1 LDKNNYHQEITMHEL
16 ITNTPRFLTT
26 LRQRLQKTNTP
37 QFLQLAQY
45 IICGSS
51 LLLFTTA
58 VSSIQQQ
65 RQAVNIIGKD
75 AASNVLLAQRLKD
88 APAGMD
94 AYAVKALLTKS
105 ILNPANLANRQQ
117 ALTNTVES
125 LLNDD
130 GKGKSSNAS
139 FAERRQK
146 LAQRLLQASE
156 NISGGKTDQGERRP
170 ILTMQLATLDYLE
183 QLQKAQDYQAVN
195 REAESLSAY
204 RSAVDILENSLIPA
218 ADELDK
224 AALAKLDT
232 AYSQQKTNVANTAV
246 WLAMA
251 GFAVIAQLIAL
262 QLFISLRTRRTLNIP
277 LLLATISIGAFII
290 WAIVLIQT
298 SGENLHIARE
308 NVFSSLHSLRQ
319 ARSLTYT
326 ANANESRALLLK
338 NEAARFEQAF
348 NSNIQKII
356 AVPTNSLPNLA
367 IMTAQG
373 NTSTNIGGFLG
384 DTLRQPFM
392 AGEAAAL
399 GENLTML
406 DRYLQT
412 SSKVRSLA
420 RSSPPAAVAL
430 ASGQAG
436 DDFNNFLKA
445 NQKAINVNK
454 KAFDESIASSAE
466 PLEGFESKSWTVL
479 ILIVFLVFLGL
490 RPRIREYNF
499 R

>member
-1 LDKNNYHQEITMHEL
+1 MLEL
-16 ITNTPRFLTT
+16 MKSIPSFFTT
-26 LRQRLQKTNTP
+26 LQQQLQKTNTP

-45 IICGSS
+45 VICGSS
-51 LLLFTTA
+51 LLLFIIA
-58 VSSIQQQ
+58 VSGIQQQ
-65 RQAVNIIGKD
+65 RQAVNIVGKD
-75 AASNVLLAQRLKD
+75 AASNVLVAQRLKD

-139 FAERRQK
+139 YAERRQK
-146 LAQRLLQASE
+146 LAQRLLQAAE
-156 NISGGKTDQGERRP
+156 NITGGKTDQGERRP
-170 ILTMQLATLDYLE
+170 ILTMQIATLDYLE

-195 REAESLSAY
+195 KEAESLSAY
-204 RSAVDILENSLIPA
+204 RSAVDILETSLIPA

-224 AALAKLDT
+224 AALAKLDA
-232 AYSQQKTNVANTAV
+232 AYSQQKTNVASTAI

-262 QLFISLRTRRTLNIP
+262 QFFISLRTRRTINIP
-277 LLLATISIGAFII
+277 LLLATILIGVFIV

-298 SGENLHIARE
+298 SGENLRIARE
-308 NVFSSLHSLRQ
+308 NVFTSLHSLRQ

-348 NSNIQKII
+348 DANIQKII
-356 AVPTNSLPNLA
+356 AVPTISLRNLA
-367 IMTAQG
+367 LMTAQG

-384 DTLRQPFM
+384 DTLRKPFM
-392 AGEAAAL
+392 GGEAAAL
-399 GENLTML
+399 ADNLTTF

-420 RSSPPAAVAL
+420 RPDPSAAVAL
-430 ASGQAG
+430 ASGQAR

-445 NQKAINVNK
+445 NQKAIDLNK
-454 KAFDESIASSAE
+454 KAFDESIANSAE
-466 PLEGFESKSWTVL
+466 PLESFESKSWTIL

-490 RPRIREYNF
+490 RPRIKEYNF

>member
-1 LDKNNYHQEITMHEL
+1 MRNMTK
-16 ITNTPRFLTT
+16 FLTG
-26 LRQRLQKTNTP
+26 LQQQLQRINTP
-37 QFLQLAQY
+37 QLFQLSQY

-51 LLLFTTA
+51 LLLFSTA
-58 VSSIQQQ
+58 INSIEQQ
-65 RQAVNIIGKD
+65 RQAINIVGKD
-75 AASNVLLAQRLKD
+75 AANNVLIAQRLKD

-105 ILNPANLANRQQ
+105 VLNSANSANRQQ
-117 ALTNTVES
+117 ALANTVES

-139 FAERRQK
+139 YAERRQK

-156 NISGGKTDQGERRP
+156 NITGGKTDQGERRP

-195 REAESLSAY
+195 KEAESLSAY

-218 ADELDK
+218 ADALDK

-232 AYSQQKTNVANTAV
+232 AYNQQKGDVSNTV
-246 WLAMA
+246 TWLAIA
-251 GFAVIAQLIAL
+251 GFVVITQLIAL
-262 QLFISLRTRRTLNIP
+262 QFFISVRTRRTINIS
-277 LLLATISIGAFII
+277 LLLATILIGIFIV
-290 WAIVLIQT
+290 WAIVLIQA
-298 SGENLHIARE
+298 SGENLRVARE
-308 NVFSSLHSLRQ
+308 NVFNSLHSLRQ

-326 ANANESRALLLK
+326 ANANESRALLLR
-338 NEAARFEQAF
+338 NEATRFEQAF
-348 NSNIQKII
+348 NANIQKII
-356 AVPTNSLPNLA
+356 TVPTNSLGNLA
-367 IMTAQG
+367 VMTAQG
-373 NTSTNIGGFLG
+373 NTSANIGGFLG
-384 DTLRQPFM
+384 ETLRQPFM
-392 AGEAAAL
+392 AGEATAL
-399 GENLTML
+399 ADNLTML

-412 SSKVRSLA
+412 SSKIRSLA
-420 RSSPPAAVAL
+420 NSSPPAAVAL

-445 NQKAINVNK
+445 NQKAIDLNK
-454 KAFDESIASSAE
+454 KAFDESISNSVE
-466 PLEGFESKSWTVL
+466 PLESFELKSSTVL

-490 RPRIREYNF
+490 RPRIKEYNF

>member
-1 LDKNNYHQEITMHEL
+1 MLEIMKNI
-16 ITNTPRFLTT
+16 PRFFTALQ
-26 LRQRLQKTNTP
+26 QRLHKTNTP

-51 LLLFTTA
+51 LLLFSTA

-65 RQAVNIIGKD
+65 RQAVDVVSKD
-75 AASNVLLAQRLKD
+75 VASNVLLAQRLKD

-105 ILNPANLANRQQ
+105 TLSPANLANRRQ
-117 ALTNTVES
+117 ALTNMVES

-139 FAERRQK
+139 YAERRQK
-146 LAQRLLQASE
+146 LAQRLLQAAES
-156 NISGGKTDQGERRP
+156 ITGGKTDQGERRP

-195 REAESLSAY
+195 KEAESLSAY
-204 RSAVDILENSLIPA
+204 RSAVDILETSLIPA

-224 AALAKLDT
+224 AAMAKLDA
-232 AYSQQKTNVANTAV
+232 AYNQQKTNVASTAI

-251 GFAVIAQLIAL
+251 GFAVISQLIAL
-262 QLFISLRTRRTLNIP
+262 QFFISLRTRRTINIP
-277 LLLATISIGAFII
+277 LLLATILIGVFII

-298 SGENLHIARE
+298 SGENLRIARE

-319 ARSLTYT
+319 NRSLTYS

-338 NEAARFEQAF
+338 NEAALFYQAF
-348 NSNIQKII
+348 DNSVLKLK
-356 AVPTNSLPNLA
+356 SKA
-367 IMTAQG
+367 IFAHSDRAAKSIGLTKKLEFIDGAADALNETA
-373 NTSTNIGGFLG
+373 
-384 DTLRQPFM
+384 
-392 AGEAAAL
+392 
-399 GENLTML
+399 TML
-406 DRYLQT
+406 DRYLYT
-412 SSKVRSLA
+412 NKKIRNLA
-420 RSSPPAAVAL
+420 NSNQAAAVAL
-430 ASGQAG
+430 ANSQAG
-436 DDFNNFLKA
+436 NDFNNFLKA
-445 NQKAINVNK
+445 NQKAIDLYKN
-454 KAFDESIASSAE
+454 AFDESINNSIE
-466 PLEGFESKSWTVL
+466 PLESFEPKSWTVL

-490 RPRIREYNF
+490 RPRIKEYNF

>member
-1 LDKNNYHQEITMHEL
+1 MESIPSFFTALQ
-16 ITNTPRFLTT
+16 
-26 LRQRLQKTNTP
+26 QRLQKTNTP

-45 IICGSS
+45 IIYGSS

-58 VSSIQQQ
+58 VGGIQQQ
-65 RQAVNIIGKD
+65 RQAVNIVGKD
-75 AASNVLLAQRLKD
+75 AASNVLVAQRLKD

-105 ILNPANLANRQQ
+105 TLNLANLANRQQ

-139 FAERRQK
+139 YAERRQK
-146 LAQRLLQASE
+146 LAQRLLQAAE
-156 NISGGKTDQGERRP
+156 NITGGKTDQGERRP

-195 REAESLSAY
+195 KEAESLSAY

-218 ADELDK
+218 ADKLDR
-224 AALAKLDT
+224 AALAKLDA
-232 AYSQQKTNVANTAV
+232 AYIQQKTNVANTAI

-262 QLFISLRTRRTLNIP
+262 QFFISLRTRRTLNIP
-277 LLLATISIGAFII
+277 LLLATISIGVFII

-298 SGENLHIARE
+298 SGENLRFARE
-308 NVFSSLHSLRQ
+308 NVFNSLHSLRQ

-326 ANANESRALLLK
+326 ANANESRALLLR
-338 NEAARFEQAF
+338 NESARFEQAF
-348 NSNIQKII
+348 NANVQKII
-356 AVPTNSLPNLA
+356 AAPTNSLRNLA
-367 IMTAQG
+367 IMTIQG
-373 NTSTNIGGFLG
+373 NTSPNIGGFLG
-384 DTLRQPFM
+384 DTLRHPFM

-399 GENLTML
+399 ADNLTTL

-420 RSSPPAAVAL
+420 SSNPSAAVSL

-436 DDFNNFLKA
+436 GDFNNFLRA
-445 NQKAINVNK
+445 NQKAIDLNK
-454 KAFDESIASSAE
+454 KAFDELIANSVE
-466 PLEGFESKSWTVL
+466 PLESFEIRSWTVL
-479 ILIVFLVFLGL
+479 ILVVFLVFLGL
-490 RPRIREYNF
+490 RPRIKEYNF

>member
-1 LDKNNYHQEITMHEL
+1 MLEL
-16 ITNTPRFLTT
+16 MRNTSGFFTGLQ
-26 LRQRLQKTNTP
+26 QRLQKVNTP
-37 QFLQLAQY
+37 QLLQLAQY

-58 VSSIQQQ
+58 VNSIQQQ
-65 RQAVNIIGKD
+65 RQAVNVVGKNT
-75 AASNVLLAQRLKD
+75 ASNVLLAQRLKD

-105 ILNPANLANRQQ
+105 TLNSANSANRQQ
-117 ALTNTVES
+117 ILTDTVES

-130 GKGKSSNAS
+130 GKGKSSNANY
-139 FAERRQK
+139 AERRQK

-156 NISGGKTDQGERRP
+156 SITGGKNDQGERRP

-183 QLQKAQDYQAVN
+183 LLQKAQDYQAVN
-195 REAESLSAY
+195 KEAESLSAY

-218 ADELDK
+218 ADALDK
-224 AALAKLDT
+224 AALAKLDD
-232 AYSQQKTNVANTAV
+232 AYSRQKGNVSNTAI

-262 QLFISLRTRRTLNIP
+262 QFFLSLRTRRTINIP
-277 LLLATISIGAFII
+277 LLLATISVGVFII
-290 WAIVLIQT
+290 WAIVLMQA
-298 SGENLHIARE
+298 SGEYLRIARE
-308 NVFSSLHSLRQ
+308 NVFNSLHSLRQ

-326 ANANESRALLLK
+326 ANANESRALLLR
-338 NEAARFEQAF
+338 NEAARFDRAF
-348 NSNIQKII
+348 NANIQKII
-356 AVPTNSLPNLA
+356 AVPTNSLGNLA
-367 IMTAQG
+367 VMTAQG
-373 NTSTNIGGFLG
+373 NTSANVGGYLG
-384 DTLRQPFM
+384 ETLQQPFI

-399 GENLTML
+399 ADNLTML

-420 RSSPPAAVAL
+420 SSNLPAAVAL

-445 NQKAINVNK
+445 NQKAIDLNK
-454 KAFDESIASSAE
+454 KAFDESIINSVE
-466 PLEGFESKSWTVL
+466 PLESFEPKSWTVL

-490 RPRIREYNF
+490 RPRIKEYNF

>member
-1 LDKNNYHQEITMHEL
+1 MVEL
-16 ITNTPRFLTT
+16 MRNTTKSLTA
-26 LRQRLQKTNTP
+26 LQQRLQKINTP
-37 QFLQLAQY
+37 QLFQLAQY
-45 IICGSS
+45 VICGSS

-58 VSSIQQQ
+58 INGIQQQ
-65 RQAVNIIGKD
+65 RQAINIVGKD
-75 AASNVLLAQRLKD
+75 AASNVLVAQRLKD

-105 ILNPANLANRQQ
+105 ALIPANSANRQQ

-139 FAERRQK
+139 YAERRQK

-156 NISGGKTDQGERRP
+156 NITGGKTDQGERRP

-195 REAESLSAY
+195 KEAESLSAY
-204 RSAVDILENSLIPA
+204 RSAVDILETSLIPA

-232 AYSQQKTNVANTAV
+232 AYNQQKGNVSNTV
-246 WLAMA
+246 TWLAIA
-251 GFAVIAQLIAL
+251 GFVVIAQLIAL
-262 QLFISLRTRRTLNIP
+262 QVFISLRTRRTINIS
-277 LLLATISIGAFII
+277 LLLATILIGIFIV
-290 WAIVLIQT
+290 WAIFLIQA
-298 SGENLHIARE
+298 SGENLRIARE
-308 NVFSSLHSLRQ
+308 NVFNSLHSLRQ

-326 ANANESRALLLK
+326 ANANESRALLLR
-338 NEAARFEQAF
+338 NEATRFEQAF
-348 NSNIQKII
+348 NANIQKII
-356 AVPTNSLPNLA
+356 TVPTNSLGNLA
-367 IMTAQG
+367 VMTAQG

-384 DTLRQPFM
+384 ETLRQPFM
-392 AGEAAAL
+392 AGEATAL
-399 GENLTML
+399 ADNLTML

-412 SSKVRSLA
+412 STKLRGLANSSL
-420 RSSPPAAVAL
+420 PAAVAL

-445 NQKAINVNK
+445 NQKAIDLNK
-454 KAFDESIASSAE
+454 KAFDESVSNSIES
-466 PLEGFESKSWTVL
+466 LEGFELKSWTVL

-490 RPRIREYNF
+490 RPRIKEYNF

>member
-1 LDKNNYHQEITMHEL
+1 LDEDNYYQEITMIEPVKN
-16 ITNTPRFLTT
+16 IPGFLTA
-26 LRQRLQKTNTP
+26 LQQRLQKANTP

-45 IICGSS
+45 VICGSS

-65 RQAVNIIGKD
+65 RQAINIVGKD
-75 AASNVLLAQRLKD
+75 AASNVLVAQRLKD
-88 APAGMD
+88 APTGMD

-105 ILNPANLANRQQ
+105 TLNLANSGNRQQ
-117 ALTNTVES
+117 VLTNTVES
-125 LLNDD
+125 LLKDD

-139 FAERRQK
+139 YAERRQK
-146 LAQRLLQASE
+146 LAQRLIQAAE
-156 NISGGKTDQGERRP
+156 NITGGKNDQGERRP

-183 QLQKAQDYQAVN
+183 QLQKAQNYQAVN

-204 RSAVDILENSLIPA
+204 RSAVDILETSLIPA

-224 AALAKLDT
+224 AALAKLDA
-232 AYSQQKTNVANTAV
+232 AYIQQKTNVANTAI

-262 QLFISLRTRRTLNIP
+262 QFFISLRTRRTFNIS
-277 LLLATISIGAFII
+277 LLLATASIGVFII

-298 SGENLHIARE
+298 SSENLRMARE
-308 NVFSSLHSLRQ
+308 DVFSSLHSLRQ

-338 NEAARFEQAF
+338 NESTRFEQAF
-348 NSNIQKII
+348 NANVQKII
-356 AVPTNSLPNLA
+356 AVPTDSLRNLA
-367 IMTAQG
+367 VMTTQG
-373 NTSTNIGGFLG
+373 NTSPNIGGFLG
-384 DTLRQPFM
+384 ATLHQPFM

-399 GENLTML
+399 ADNLTAL

-420 RSSPPAAVAL
+420 SSNPSAAVSL

-445 NQKAINVNK
+445 NQKAIDLNK
-454 KAFDESIASSAE
+454 KVFDESINNSVE
-466 PLEGFESKSWTVL
+466 PLESFESKSWTIL

-490 RPRIREYNF
+490 RPRIKEYNF

>member
-1 LDKNNYHQEITMHEL
+1 MIEL
-16 ITNTPRFLTT
+16 MKSTPGFFTALQ
-26 LRQRLQKTNTP
+26 QRLQRTNTP
-37 QFLQLAQY
+37 QLFQLAQY

-65 RQAVNIIGKD
+65 RQAVNIVGKD
-75 AASNVLLAQRLKD
+75 AASNVLVAQRLKD

-105 ILNPANLANRQQ
+105 VLNSANIINRQQ
-117 ALTNTVES
+117 ALANTVES

-130 GKGKSSNAS
+130 GKGKSSNANY
-139 FAERRQK
+139 AERRQK

-156 NISGGKTDQGERRP
+156 NITGGKTDQGERRP

-204 RSAVDILENSLIPA
+204 RSAVDILETSLIPA

-224 AALAKLDT
+224 AALAKLDA
-232 AYSQQKTNVANTAV
+232 AYIQQKTNVANTAI

-262 QLFISLRTRRTLNIP
+262 QFFISLRTRRTLNIP
-277 LLLATISIGAFII
+277 LLLATISIGVFII

-298 SGENLHIARE
+298 SGENLRIARE
-308 NVFSSLHSLRQ
+308 NVFSSLQSLRQ

-338 NEAARFEQAF
+338 NEATRFEQAF
-348 NSNIQKII
+348 NANVQKII
-356 AVPTNSLPNLA
+356 AVPTNSLGNLA
-367 IMTAQG
+367 VMTAQG

-384 DTLRQPFM
+384 DTLRQPFRD
-392 AGEAAAL
+392 GEAAAL
-399 GENLTML
+399 ADSLTMF

-412 SSKVRSLA
+412 SNKVRSLA
-420 RSSPPAAVAL
+420 SSNLPAAVAL

-436 DDFNNFLKA
+436 EDFNNFLKA
-445 NQKAINVNK
+445 NQKAIDLNK
-454 KAFDESIASSAE
+454 KAFDELITNSAA
-466 PLEGFESKSWTVL
+466 PLEDFEPKSWTVL
-479 ILIVFLVFLGL
+479 ILIVFLVFVGL
-490 RPRIREYNF
+490 RPRIKEYNF

>member
-1 LDKNNYHQEITMHEL
+1 MLELMKNAPGFFTALQ
-16 ITNTPRFLTT
+16 
-26 LRQRLQKTNTP
+26 QRLQKTNTP

-65 RQAVNIIGKD
+65 RQAVNIVGKD
-75 AASNVLLAQRLKD
+75 AASNVLVAQRLKD

-105 ILNPANLANRQQ
+105 TLNPVNLANRQQ

-139 FAERRQK
+139 YAERRQK

-156 NISGGKTDQGERRP
+156 NITGGKTDQGERRP

-195 REAESLSAY
+195 QEAESLSAY
-204 RSAVDILENSLIPA
+204 RSAVDILETSLIPA
-218 ADELDK
+218 ADQLDK

-232 AYSQQKTNVANTAV
+232 AYIQQQTSVANTAI

-262 QLFISLRTRRTLNIP
+262 QFFISLRTRRTLNIP
-277 LLLATISIGAFII
+277 LLLATILIGVFII

-298 SGENLHIARE
+298 SGENLRIARE

-319 ARSLTYT
+319 ARSLTYS

-338 NEAARFEQAF
+338 NESARFEQAF
-348 NSNIQKII
+348 NANIQKII
-356 AVPTNSLPNLA
+356 AVPTNSLRNLA
-367 IMTAQG
+367 VMTAQG

-392 AGEAAAL
+392 DGEAAAL
-399 GENLTML
+399 AENLTML

-412 SSKVRSLA
+412 SSKVRGLA
-420 RSSPPAAVAL
+420 SSNSAAAVAL

-445 NQKAINVNK
+445 NQKAIDLNK
-454 KAFDESIASSAE
+454 KAFDESITNSAE
-466 PLEGFESKSWTVL
+466 SLEGFESKSWTVL

-490 RPRIREYNF
+490 RPRIKEYNF

>member
-1 LDKNNYHQEITMHEL
+1 MSNM
-16 ITNTPRFLTT
+16 PRFLIAS
-26 LRQRLQKTNTP
+26 QQHLQKINTP
-37 QFLQLAQY
+37 QLLQLAQY

-58 VSSIQQQ
+58 VNSIQQQ
-65 RQAVNIIGKD
+65 RQAINIVGTD
-75 AASNVLLAQRLKD
+75 AASNVLVAQRLKD

-105 ILNPANLANRQQ
+105 VLKSANSANRQQ
-117 ALTNTVES
+117 ALANTVES

-139 FAERRQK
+139 YAERRQK

-156 NISGGKTDQGERRP
+156 NITGGKTDQGERRP

-204 RSAVDILENSLIPA
+204 RSAVDILEASLIPA
-218 ADELDK
+218 ADELNK
-224 AALAKLDT
+224 AALAKLDL
-232 AYSQQKTNVANTAV
+232 AYNQQKMNVFNTV
-246 WLAMA
+246 IWLAMA
-251 GFAVIAQLIAL
+251 GFAVTAQLIAL
-262 QLFISLRTRRTLNIP
+262 QFFISLRTRRTLNLP
-277 LLLATISIGAFII
+277 LLLATILIGAFII
-290 WAIVLIQT
+290 WAIILIQT
-298 SGENLHIARE
+298 SGENLSIARE

-348 NSNIQKII
+348 NTNIQKII
-356 AVPTNSLPNLA
+356 ALPSNSLGNLA
-367 IMTAQG
+367 VITAQG

-384 DTLRQPFM
+384 ETLRRPFM

-399 GENLTML
+399 ADNLTML

-420 RSSPPAAVAL
+420 GSSPSAAVAL

-436 DDFNNFLKA
+436 DDFNNFLQA
-445 NQKAINVNK
+445 NQKAIDLNK
-454 KAFDESIASSAE
+454 QAFDESITNNAKS
-466 PLEGFESKSWTVL
+466 LEGFEPKSWTVL
-479 ILIVFLVFLGL
+479 FLIVFLVFLGL
-490 RPRIREYNF
+490 RPRIKEYNF

>member
-1 LDKNNYHQEITMHEL
+1 MLEL
-16 ITNTPRFLTT
+16 MRNAPRFLPA
-26 LRQRLQKTNTP
+26 LRQRFQRTNTP

-51 LLLFTTA
+51 LLLFTT
-58 VSSIQQQ
+58 SINSIQQQ
-65 RQAVNIIGKD
+65 RTAVNIVGKD
-75 AASNVLLAQRLKD
+75 AASNVLVAQRLKD

-105 ILNPANLANRQQ
+105 VLNSANTVNRQQ
-117 ALTNTVES
+117 TLTNTVES

-139 FAERRQK
+139 YAERRQK
-146 LAQRLLQASE
+146 LAQRLIQSAE
-156 NISGGKTDQGERRP
+156 NITGGKNDHGERRP

-195 REAESLSAY
+195 KEAESLSAY

-224 AALAKLDT
+224 AALAKLDS
-232 AYSQQKTNVANTAV
+232 AYIQQKTNVVNTAV

-262 QLFISLRTRRTLNIP
+262 QFFISLRTRRTLNIP
-277 LLLATISIGAFII
+277 LLLATISIGVFII

-298 SGENLHIARE
+298 SGENLRVARE

-326 ANANESRALLLK
+326 SNANESRALLLK
-338 NEAARFEQAF
+338 NEAARFERAF
-348 NSNIQKII
+348 DANVQKII
-356 AVPTNSLPNLA
+356 AVPTSSLKNLA
-367 IMTAQG
+367 AKTSQG
-373 NTSTNIGGFLG
+373 NTSTNVRGFLG
-384 DTLRQPFM
+384 ETLQDPFM
-392 AGEAAAL
+392 DGEAAAL
-399 GENLTML
+399 AENLTML

-412 SSKVRSLA
+412 SSKVRSL
-420 RSSPPAAVAL
+420 SSNSPSAAVAL

-445 NQKAINVNK
+445 NQKAIDLNK
-454 KAFDESIASSAE
+454 KAFDESIANSAE
-466 PLEGFESKSWTVL
+466 PLEGFEAKSWTVL
-479 ILIVFLVFLGL
+479 ILIIFLVFLGL
-490 RPRIREYNF
+490 RPRIKEYNF

>member
-1 LDKNNYHQEITMHEL
+1 MIEL
-16 ITNTPRFLTT
+16 MKNTPGFFTALQ
-26 LRQRLQKTNTP
+26 QRLQKTNTP
-37 QFLQLAQY
+37 QLFQLAQY

-65 RQAVNIIGKD
+65 RQAINIVGKD
-75 AASNVLLAQRLKD
+75 AASNVLVAQRLKD

-105 ILNPANLANRQQ
+105 VLNSANIINRQQ
-117 ALTNTVES
+117 ALANTVES

-130 GKGKSSNAS
+130 GKGKSSNANY
-139 FAERRQK
+139 AERRQK

-156 NISGGKTDQGERRP
+156 NITGGKTDQGERRP

-195 REAESLSAY
+195 REAESLIAY
-204 RSAVDILENSLIPA
+204 RSAVDILETSLIPA

-224 AALAKLDT
+224 AALAKLDA
-232 AYSQQKTNVANTAV
+232 AYIQQKTNVANTAI

-251 GFAVIAQLIAL
+251 GFAVISQLIAL
-262 QLFISLRTRRTLNIP
+262 QFFISLRTRRTLNIP
-277 LLLATISIGAFII
+277 LLLATISIGVFII
-290 WAIVLIQT
+290 WATVLIQT
-298 SGENLHIARE
+298 SGENLRIARE

-338 NEAARFEQAF
+338 NEATRFEQAF
-348 NSNIQKII
+348 NANVQKII
-356 AVPTNSLPNLA
+356 TVPTNSLGNLA
-367 IMTAQG
+367 VMTAQG
-373 NTSTNIGGFLG
+373 NTSPNIGGFLG
-384 DTLRQPFM
+384 DTLRQPFRD
-392 AGEAAAL
+392 GEAAVLAD
-399 GENLTML
+399 NLTML

-420 RSSPPAAVAL
+420 SSNLPAAVAL

-436 DDFNNFLKA
+436 EDFNNFLKA
-445 NQKAINVNK
+445 NQKAIDLNK
-454 KAFDESIASSAE
+454 KAFDELITNSAA
-466 PLEGFESKSWTVL
+466 PLEDFESKSWTVL

-490 RPRIREYNF
+490 RPRIKEYNF

>member
-1 LDKNNYHQEITMHEL
+1 MLETMK
-16 ITNTPRFLTT
+16 NTPKFLTA
-26 LRQRLQKTNTP
+26 LQQRLQKTNTP

-51 LLLFTTA
+51 LLLFSTA

-65 RQAVNIIGKD
+65 RQAVDVVGKD
-75 AASNVLLAQRLKD
+75 AASNVLVAQRLKD

-105 ILNPANLANRQQ
+105 TLSQANLANRRQ

-139 FAERRQK
+139 YAERRQK
-146 LAQRLLQASE
+146 LAQRLLQAAES
-156 NISGGKTDQGERRP
+156 ISGSKTDQGERRP

-195 REAESLSAY
+195 KEAESLSAY
-204 RSAVDILENSLIPA
+204 RSAVDILETSLIPA

-224 AALAKLDT
+224 AALAKLDA
-232 AYSQQKTNVANTAV
+232 AYSQQKTNVASTAI

-251 GFAVIAQLIAL
+251 GFTVIAQLIAL
-262 QLFISLRTRRTLNIP
+262 QFFISLRTRRTINIP
-277 LLLATISIGAFII
+277 LLLATILIGVFII

-298 SGENLHIARE
+298 SGENLRIARE

-348 NSNIQKII
+348 NANIQKII
-356 AVPTNSLPNLA
+356 AVPTNSLHNLA
-367 IMTAQG
+367 VMTAQG

-392 AGEAAAL
+392 DGEAAAL
-399 GENLTML
+399 ADNLTML

-412 SSKVRSLA
+412 SNKVRSLA
-420 RSSPPAAVAL
+420 SSNPSAAVAL

-445 NQKAINVNK
+445 NQKAIDLNK
-454 KAFDESIASSAE
+454 KAFDESITNSAE
-466 PLEGFESKSWTVL
+466 PLEGFETKSWTVL

-490 RPRIREYNF
+490 RPRIKEYNF

>member
-1 LDKNNYHQEITMHEL
+1 MLDL

-58 VSSIQQQ
+58 VTSIQQQ
-65 RQAVNIIGKD
+65 RQAVNIVGKD
-75 AASNVLLAQRLKD
+75 AASNVLVAQRLKD

-105 ILNPANLANRQQ
+105 ILNPANSANRQQ
-117 ALTNTVES
+117 ALNNTVES

-130 GKGKSSNAS
+130 GKGKSSNANY
-139 FAERRQK
+139 AERRQK
-146 LAQRLLQASE
+146 LAQRLLQAAE
-156 NISGGKTDQGERRP
+156 NITGGKNDQGERRP

-183 QLQKAQDYQAVN
+183 QLQKAQDYQAVSKD
-195 REAESLSAY
+195 AESLSAY

-224 AALAKLDT
+224 AALAKLNS
-232 AYSQQKTNVANTAV
+232 AYIQQKANVTNTAI

-262 QLFISLRTRRTLNIP
+262 QFFISLRTRRTLNIS
-277 LLLATISIGAFII
+277 LLLATILIGAFII

-298 SGENLHIARE
+298 SGENLRIARE

-319 ARSLTYT
+319 ARSLAYT

-338 NEAARFEQAF
+338 SEAVRFEQAF
-348 NSNIQKII
+348 NANVQKII
-356 AVPTNSLPNLA
+356 AVPTGSLRNLA
-367 IMTAQG
+367 VMTAQG
-373 NTSTNIGGFLG
+373 NTSANIEGFLG
-384 DTLRQPFM
+384 ETLRQPFM
-392 AGEAAAL
+392 DGEAAAL
-399 GENLTML
+399 ADNLTML

-412 SSKVRSLA
+412 SSKVRNL
-420 RSSPPAAVAL
+420 SSSNLSGAVVL

-445 NQKAINVNK
+445 NQKVIDLNK
-454 KAFDESIASSAE
+454 KAFDNSINSSAA
-466 PLEGFESKSWTVL
+466 PLEDFEPKSWTVL

-490 RPRIREYNF
+490 RPRIKEYNF
-499 R
+499 W

>member
-1 LDKNNYHQEITMHEL
+1 MIEL
-16 ITNTPRFLTT
+16 MKSTPGFFTALQ
-26 LRQRLQKTNTP
+26 QRLQRTNTP
-37 QFLQLAQY
+37 QLFQLAQY

-65 RQAVNIIGKD
+65 RQAVNIVGKD
-75 AASNVLLAQRLKD
+75 AASNVLVAQRLKD

-105 ILNPANLANRQQ
+105 VLNSTTIINRQQ
-117 ALTNTVES
+117 ALANTVES

-130 GKGKSSNAS
+130 GKGKSSNANY
-139 FAERRQK
+139 AERRQK
-146 LAQRLLQASE
+146 LAQRLLQAAE
-156 NISGGKTDQGERRP
+156 NITGGKTDQGERRP

-204 RSAVDILENSLIPA
+204 RSAVDILETSLIPA

-224 AALAKLDT
+224 AALAKLDA
-232 AYSQQKTNVANTAV
+232 AYIQQKTNVANTAI

-262 QLFISLRTRRTLNIP
+262 QFFISLRTRRTLNIP
-277 LLLATISIGAFII
+277 LLLATISIGVFII

-298 SGENLHIARE
+298 SGENLRIARE
-308 NVFSSLHSLRQ
+308 NVFNSLHSLRQ

-338 NEAARFEQAF
+338 NEARRFEQAF
-348 NSNIQKII
+348 NANVQKII
-356 AVPTNSLPNLA
+356 AVPTNSLGNLA
-367 IMTAQG
+367 VMTAQG

-384 DTLRQPFM
+384 DTLRQPFRD
-392 AGEAAAL
+392 GEAAAL
-399 GENLTML
+399 ADNLTMF

-412 SSKVRSLA
+412 SNKVRSLA
-420 RSSPPAAVAL
+420 SSNLPAAVAL

-436 DDFNNFLKA
+436 EDFNNFLKA
-445 NQKAINVNK
+445 NQKAIDLNK
-454 KAFDESIASSAE
+454 KAFDELITNSAA
-466 PLEGFESKSWTVL
+466 PLEDFEPKSWTVL
-479 ILIVFLVFLGL
+479 ILIVFLVFVGL
-490 RPRIREYNF
+490 RPRIKEYNF